1 MHKLTKAE
9 IMREVKDYIYI
20 TLGLISYSLG
30 WAAFLLPYQITT
42 GGTTG
47 IGAIIYYAT
56 GFPIQWSYFI
66 INAVLMTFAIR
77 ILGPKFSIKT
87 TYAIFTLTFLL
98 WLFQLVVNNYVEAP
112 DMTPDGKPLLLGTG
126 QDFMAC
132 IIGAAM
138 CGVGLG
144 ITFNYN
150 GSTGGT
156 DIIAAIVN
164 KYKDVSLGRMIMI
177 CDVFIIS
184 SCYFIFHD
192 WRRVI
197 FGFVTKMSLAENKA
211 ITFPYYF
218 KQIDTFYDVV
228 LKGTHHNN
236 IVDIFCLDSTEL
248 HKAQQKLSA
257 TNNKL
262 AMALDV
268 ANIVPWKWD
277 LRSKTIL
284 CDINRPI
291 ELSTNDKDVNEE
303 QLAVP
308 DSQYFSKI
316 FKEDRK
322 RVEKAYDDLIEGRSD
337 KVREEYRVINVQNN
351 IHRIEWVEAQAA
363 VETRD
368 ENGKPL
374 TLVGSSLVITTR
386 KKMEMELTTARDRA
400 EESNR
405 LKSAFLANMS
415 HEIRTPLNAIVGFS
429 NLLTTEK
436 NISEEEKK
444 EFASIIDNNT
454 RLLLKLVNDVL
465 ELSRIESGNMSFHCE
480 DCSAHH
486 FAETVYQTHQVIILP
501 PVEFIKEFPDD
512 DVTIH
517 IDRMRLT
524 QVITNFLG
532 NAKKFTSQGHIKLGY
547 FCDKEKKEIHFFV
560 EDTGAGIP
568 KEELQMI
575 FERFY
580 KRNEFVQGV
589 GLGLAISKVI
599 VEKMNGHIDVQ
610 SEVNK
615 GSRFTAVLPYL

>member
-66 INAVLMTFAIR
+66 INAVLM

-197 FGFVTKMSLAENKA
+197 FGFVTLF
-211 ITFPYYF
+211 I
-218 KQIDTFYDVV
+218 IGVV
-228 LKGTHHNN
+228 LDWIINSARQSVQFFIFSKKYDEIADRIIKDADRGVTVLDGTG
-236 IVDIFCLDSTEL
+236 
-248 HKAQQKLSA
+248 
-257 TNNKL
+257 
-262 AMALDV
+262 
-268 ANIVPWKWD
+268 WY
-277 LRSKTIL
+277 SKT
-284 CDINRPI
+284 N
-291 ELSTNDKDVNEE
+291 V
-303 QLAVP
+303 
-308 DSQYFSKI
+308 
-316 FKEDRK
+316 
-322 RVEKAYDDLIEGRSD
+322 
-337 KVREEYRVINVQNN
+337 KV
-351 IHRIEWVEAQAA
+351 
-363 VETRD
+363 
-368 ENGKPL
+368 
-374 TLVGSSLVITTR
+374 LV
-386 KKMEMELTTARDRA
+386 
-400 EESNR
+400 
-405 LKSAFLANMS
+405 
-415 HEIRTPLNAIVGFS
+415 
-429 NLLTTEK
+429 
-436 NISEEEKK
+436 
-444 EFASIIDNNT
+444 
-454 RLLLKLVNDVL
+454 VL
-465 ELSRIESGNMSFHCE
+465 
-480 DCSAHH
+480 
-486 FAETVYQTHQVIILP
+486 
-501 PVEFIKEFPDD
+501 
-512 DVTIH
+512 
-517 IDRMRLT
+517 
-524 QVITNFLG
+524 
-532 NAKKFTSQGHIKLGY
+532 AKKRQSLEIFRLVKRIDPNAFISQSSVIGVYGEGFDKL
-547 FCDKEKKEIHFFV
+547 
-560 EDTGAGIP
+560 
-568 KEELQMI
+568 
-575 FERFY
+575 
-580 KRNEFVQGV
+580 
-589 GLGLAISKVI
+589 KV
-599 VEKMNGHIDVQ
+599 K
-610 SEVNK
+610 
-615 GSRFTAVLPYL
+615 